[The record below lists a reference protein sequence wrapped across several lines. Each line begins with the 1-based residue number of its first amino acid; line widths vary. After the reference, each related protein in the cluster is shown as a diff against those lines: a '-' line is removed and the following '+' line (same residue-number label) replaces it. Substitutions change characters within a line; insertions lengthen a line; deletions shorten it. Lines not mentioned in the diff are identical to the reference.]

1 MKKAF
6 LLTSCLAVS
15 SLFADNIEITS
26 SDQFDLSTKGQIVD
40 IYASE
45 GVTDVNVSVSADNLY
60 YLFAGDN
67 SSTIT
72 TQPNAKYTVTGGATI
87 AREGKGGILGIR
99 NSAGSSATF
108 TLKDGT
114 YNIGSKDGLFENLDF
129 VASSSSTTGN
139 SQKLIFDSTSTTNVF
154 TSELV
159 MQANLGTTIE
169 VNGKFNVYNVA
180 LPSATKNV
188 VVPTNAPYGKITLKQ
203 SGSFTLGSTGTINTD
218 MMKITNTKATFDGTL
233 NLKTTSK
240 IKDEE
245 HALRLAGNAE
255 ATFNSGSKLYLESE
269 KRILLSGNATLTV
282 NQGAMVEAQYIQF
295 GENPSVGA
303 KLILNGKDVLKNPAG
318 TGDSNLLIVS
328 GYKADIKVSQT
339 NSFGQTSVNK
349 QSEIFLELA
358 FTDAESYINFGKIRG
373 ASVTEAIFKVKNF
386 ENNRIKGYV
395 GEQITGTQLWLYDE
409 ILGDYI
415 QLESDKFGWVD
426 AGNGSYFLNMT
437 AVPEPAEWAMIFGG
451 IALALAI
458 YRRRK

>member
-1 MKKAF
+1 M
-6 LLTSCLAVS
+6 
-15 SLFADNIEITS
+15 
-26 SDQFDLSTKGQIVD
+26 
-40 IYASE
+40 
-45 GVTDVNVSVSADNLY
+45 TDVNVSVSADNLY

-87 AREGKGGILGIR
+87 ARSGGGGILGIR
-99 NSAGSSATF
+99 GSAGSSATF

-114 YNIGSKDGLFENLDF
+114 YNIGSKNGLFENLDI
-129 VASSSSTTGN
+129 AATSSSTTGN

-154 TSELV
+154 TSQLV
-159 MQANLGTTIE
+159 MKANLGTTIE
-169 VNGKFNVYNVA
+169 VNGVFNLYNIA
-180 LPSATKNV
+180 LPSTTKNV
-188 VVPTNAPYGKITLKQ
+188 VVPADAPYSKLNVQQ
-203 SGSFTLGSTGTINTD
+203 SGSFKVASTGTINTD
-218 MMKITNTKATFDGTL
+218 TMVITNTKSTFDGTL

-240 IKDEE
+240 T
-245 HALRLAGNAE
+245 HALSLAGNAE

-282 NQGAMVEAQYIQF
+282 NQGAMLEAEYIQF
-295 GENPSVGA
+295 GDNPSAGA
-303 KLILNGKDVLKNPAG
+303 KLILNGKDVLKNSAG
-318 TGDSNLLIVS
+318 TGDSNLLVVA

-339 NSFGQTSVNK
+339 NSLGQTSVNK

-358 FTDAESYINFGKIRG
+358 FADAESYINFGKIRG

-386 ENNRIKGYV
+386 ENNRIKGYL
-395 GEQITGTQLWLYDE
+395 GDLITGTQLWLYDE
-409 ILGDYI
+409 KLEDYV
-415 QLESDKFGWVD
+415 QLNADKFGWVD
-426 AGNGSYFLNMT
+426 AGNGYFWLNMT

>member
-15 SLFADNIEITS
+15 SLFADDIKITS

-87 AREGKGGILGIR
+87 ARGGGGGIFGIR
-99 NSAGSSATF
+99 DSAGSSATF

-114 YNIGSKDGLFENLDF
+114 YNIGSKNGLFENIDIS
-129 VASSSSTTGN
+129 ATSSSTTGN

-154 TSELV
+154 TSQLV
-159 MQANLGTTIE
+159 MKANLGTTIE
-169 VNGKFNVYNVA
+169 INGVFNVYNIA
-180 LPSATKNV
+180 LPSLTKNV
-188 VVPTNAPYGKITLKQ
+188 VVPTNAPYSKFNLQQ
-203 SGSFTLGSTGTINTD
+203 SGSFKVASTGTINTD
-218 MMKITNTKATFDGTL
+218 TMVITNTKSTFDGTL
-233 NLKTTSK
+233 NLKTTS
-240 IKDEE
+240 IT
-245 HALRLAGNAE
+245 HALSLAGNTE

-282 NQGAMVEAQYIQF
+282 NQGAMLEAEYIQF
-295 GENPSVGA
+295 GNNPGVGA
-303 KLILNGKDVLKNPAG
+303 KLILNGKDVFKNPAG
-318 TGDSNLLIVS
+318 TGDSNLLIVG

-339 NSFGQTSVNK
+339 NSFGMTSVNK

-386 ENNRIKGYV
+386 ENNRIKGYL
-395 GEQITGTQLWLYDE
+395 GDQITGTQLWLYDE
-409 ILGDYI
+409 KLEDYV
-415 QLESDKFGWVD
+415 QLNADKFGWVD
-426 AGNGSYFLNMT
+426 AGNGYFWLNMT